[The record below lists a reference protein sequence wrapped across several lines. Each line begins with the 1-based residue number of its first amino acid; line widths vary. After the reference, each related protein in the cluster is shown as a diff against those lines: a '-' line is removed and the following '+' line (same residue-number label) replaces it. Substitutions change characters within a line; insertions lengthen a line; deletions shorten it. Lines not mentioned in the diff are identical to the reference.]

1 MYMTLEVELGL
12 RTELGGGCALLE
24 EGELLHRLLL
34 ERLLQ
39 RLHFLGAKRRQARH
53 GQLVQR
59 TLRTHRQHLTKTKP
73 NKTKQTNAKSL
84 I

>member
-1 MYMTLEVELGL
+1 MTLEVELGL